1 MILERMILLASL
13 IIGPAWVR
21 ADEISFLDYQAGI
34 AAYFQFS
41 PPTNLQS
48 NLLRNL
54 FRTIEADQPDYLIG
68 SVPATGYEG
77 NTYEDVKVFIHSSGW
92 VVAYY
97 LRDAP
102 ASKALDKSLATTT
115 RLESVLASIAYAIDA
130 VPTIA
135 YTHFQY
141 PQASR
146 LIRIGRMR
154 GSYGVNTFE
163 VSLPVIGTLYERS
176 WSLSSSIYNVAYLHL
191 DNRQIGQASGYSYG
205 AIHARDMVA
214 GAKHL
219 LELQNG
225 LSSSGAV
232 YAELVVVYAGTGN
245 FSINYA
251 DMTQII
257 PLTSAPAGLKA
268 AAMVIPYYRFYLPD
282 VAR

>member
-1 MILERMILLASL
+1 MILLASL
-13 IIGPAWVR
+13 IIGPAWVPR
-21 ADEISFLDYQAGI
+21 ADAISFLDYQAGI

-48 NLLRNL
+48 NFLRNL

-68 SVPATGYEG
+68 SVPAAGYEG

-97 LRDAP
+97 LKGAP
-102 ASKALDKSLATTT
+102 ASKALDKSFSAIT

-130 VPTIA
+130 TPTI
-135 YTHFQY
+135 YHTHFQY
-141 PQASR
+141 PQATR

-154 GSYGVNTFE
+154 SSYGVNTFE
-163 VSLPVIGTLYERS
+163 VSLPMVGTIYERS
-176 WSLSSSIYNVAYLHL
+176 WVLSSSIYNVAYLHL
-191 DNRQIGQASGYSYG
+191 DNRQIGQASGYNYG
-205 AIHARDMVA
+205 AIPAEDMVA

-225 LSSSGAV
+225 LPSSGSV
-232 YAELVVVYAGTGN
+232 YGELVVLYAGTGN
-245 FSINYA
+245 FTINYA
-251 DMTQII
+251 DMSQTI
-257 PLTSAPAGLKA
+257 PLTSAPAGLES

-282 VAR
+282 IAR